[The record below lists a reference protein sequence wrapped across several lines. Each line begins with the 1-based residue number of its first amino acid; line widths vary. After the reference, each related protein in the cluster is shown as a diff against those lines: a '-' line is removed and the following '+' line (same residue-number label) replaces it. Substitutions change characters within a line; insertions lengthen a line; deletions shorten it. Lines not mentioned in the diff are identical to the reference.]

1 MSFFVFC
8 RINRSITN
16 LVDNYLDKW
25 YKEFTQKIKY
35 FEKKEGYMTI
45 TEEIEN
51 LKQKLDKE
59 IENNAPYEQ
68 ILKTSKDIDVLLAK
82 YYLEEVK

>member
-1 MSFFVFC
+1 
-8 RINRSITN
+8 
-16 LVDNYLDKW
+16 
-25 YKEFTQKIKY
+25 
-35 FEKKEGYMTI
+35 MTI

-51 LKQKLDKE
+51 LKQNNILSDIFQLDKE